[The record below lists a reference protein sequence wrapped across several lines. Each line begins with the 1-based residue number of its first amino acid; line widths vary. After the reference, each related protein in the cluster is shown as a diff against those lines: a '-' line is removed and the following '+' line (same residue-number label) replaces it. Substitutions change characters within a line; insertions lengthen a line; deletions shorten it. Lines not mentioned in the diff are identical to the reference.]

1 MAVTDP
7 ADIPNLTARE
17 LLTVVALA
25 EHGSFV
31 ATSAYLSTSQ
41 PAVTRALK
49 RLEQRL
55 GVTLFARSTRHV
67 EITAA
72 GREFVAV
79 AERVLHDLQ
88 ITVRNMRDVGS
99 EQRGQVIVSTYSAF
113 AYQVLPPILQ
123 AYREARPQIDVRLR
137 EGRQPDIL
145 EDVRSG
151 VADFGVGF
159 VDGLAASTVTG
170 TTLRREPL
178 YVIVP
183 GQHPLAARRPE
194 RIRFADISK
203 ERLVSLPVDSFTR
216 RLIDGAAAAAGL
228 HIRHAL
234 VVTRFESVVLY
245 VRAGAGIGVV
255 PEGALP
261 VPPATDFHA
270 ARLVEPSL
278 FVTLGLI
285 TLSGR
290 YLTPAAE
297 SLMTMIRES
306 VKVPDS
312 GLRARGSGQR
322 TPGKSRRPQRTTETR
337 RHRD

>member
-1 MAVTDP
+1 MQMADP
-7 ADIPNLTARE
+7 ADVPNLTARE
-17 LLTVVALA
+17 LLTVIALA

-31 ATSAYLSTSQ
+31 ATSAYLNTSQ
-41 PAVTRALK
+41 PAVTRTLK

-88 ITVRNMRDVGS
+88 ITVRSMRDIGS

-123 AYREARPQIDVRLR
+123 TYRETRPQIDVRLR

-159 VDGLAASTVTG
+159 VDGLAATSVTS
-170 TTLRREPL
+170 TTLRREAL

-183 GQHPLAARRPE
+183 AAHPLAAKRPE
-194 RIRFADISK
+194 RIRFADVSK

-234 VVTRFESVVLY
+234 VVTRFESVVMY

-255 PEGALP
+255 PAGALP
-261 VPPATDFHA
+261 PVAAADFHA
-270 ARLVEPSL
+270 AKLVDPSL
-278 FVTLGLI
+278 SVTLGLI
-285 TLSGR
+285 MLNGR

-297 SLMTMIRES
+297 SLMTMIRENVRS
-306 VKVPDS
+306 TEAKGRHS
-312 GLRARGSGQR
+312 
-322 TPGKSRRPQRTTETR
+322 QRTTETQ
-337 RHRD
+337 RHREAK

>member
-1 MAVTDP
+1 MAVANP
-7 ADIPNLTARE
+7 ADVPNLTALE
-17 LLTVVALA
+17 LLTVIALA

-31 ATSAYLSTSQ
+31 ATAAYLNTSQ
-41 PAVTRALK
+41 PAVTRTLK

-67 EITAA
+67 EITPA

-88 ITVRNMRDVGS
+88 ITVRSMRDIGT

-123 AYREARPQIDVRLR
+123 VYRDARPQIDIRLR

-159 VDGLAASTVTG
+159 VDGLTSTVTS
-170 TTLRREPL
+170 TTLRREAL
-178 YVIVP
+178 IVIVP
-183 GQHPLAARRPE
+183 GRHPLAASRPD
-194 RIRFADISK
+194 RIRFADVCK

-228 HIRHAL
+228 HVRHSL
-234 VVTRFESVVLY
+234 VVTRFESVLTY
-245 VRAGAGIGVV
+245 VRAGAGIGII
-255 PEGALP
+255 PAGALP
-261 VPPATDFHA
+261 VPPPSDIHA
-270 ARLVEPSL
+270 AKLADPSL

-285 TLSGR
+285 TLAGR

-297 SLMTMIRES
+297 SLMTMIQEN
-306 VKVPDS
+306 VKDGVS
-312 GLRARGSGQR
+312 ARRR
-322 TPGKSRRPQRTTETR
+322 THPHAAARRV
-337 RHRD
+337 

>member
-1 MAVTDP
+1 MGFTDP
-7 ADIPNLTARE
+7 ADIPDLTARE
-17 LLTVVALA
+17 LLMVLALA
-25 EHGSFV
+25 EHRSFL
-31 ATSAYLSTSQ
+31 ATSAYLNTSQ
-41 PAVTRALK
+41 PAVTRTLK
-49 RLEQRL
+49 RVEQRL

-88 ITVRNMRDVGS
+88 IAVRSMRDISS

-123 AYREARPQIDVRLR
+123 TYREARPQVDVRLR

-159 VDGLAASTVTG
+159 VDGLGGSGVAS
-170 TTLRREPL
+170 TTLRRELL
-178 YVIVP
+178 YVITP
-183 GQHPLAARRPE
+183 SQHPLAARRP
-194 RIRFADISK
+194 RGIRFSDVAR

-216 RLIDGAAAAAGL
+216 RLIDGAAASAGL

-234 VVTRFESVVLY
+234 VVTRFESVVRY
-245 VRAGAGIGVV
+245 VAAGAGVGIV
-255 PEGALP
+255 PAGALP
-261 VPPATDFHA
+261 VPRTPDFHA
-270 ARLVEPSL
+270 ATLIEPSL

-285 TLSGR
+285 TLTGR

-297 SLMTMIRES
+297 SLMAMIRNNVRAS
-306 VKVPDS
+306 DTGRRVPD
-312 GLRARGSGQR
+312 
-322 TPGKSRRPQRTTETR
+322 KSRPSKRRTS
-337 RHRD
+337 

>member
-1 MAVTDP
+1 MNLVSTSITFPEPGDVP
-7 ADIPNLTARE
+7 DLTARE

-25 EHGSFV
+25 QHGSFV
-31 ATSAYLSTSQ
+31 ATSAYLHTSQ
-41 PAVTRALK
+41 PAVTRTLK
-49 RLEQRL
+49 RLETRL

-67 EITAA
+67 EITQA

-88 ITVRNMRDVGS
+88 LTVRSMRDIGS

-123 AYREARPQIDVRLR
+123 TYRETRPQIDVRLR

-159 VDGLAASTVTG
+159 VDGLAATSVTS
-170 TTLRREPL
+170 TTLRREAL

-183 GQHPLAARRPE
+183 AAHPLAAKRPE
-194 RIRFADISK
+194 RIRFADVSK

-234 VVTRFESVVLY
+234 VVTRFESVVHY
-245 VRAGAGIGVV
+245 VRAGAGVGIV
-255 PEGALP
+255 PAGALSMAP
-261 VPPATDFHA
+261 GENVYT
-270 ARLVEPSL
+270 ARLVDPSL

-285 TLSGR
+285 TLTGR
-290 YLTPAAE
+290 YVTPAAD
-297 SLMTMIRES
+297 SLMTLIREN
-306 VKVPDS
+306 VKALVDKAESPKANAQS
-312 GLRARGSGQR
+312 PTPRAQS
-322 TPGKSRRPQRTTETR
+322 
-337 RHRD
+337 

>member
-1 MAVTDP
+1 MPFTDP
-7 ADIPNLTARE
+7 ADVPNLTARE
-17 LLTVVALA
+17 LLTVIALA

-31 ATSAYLSTSQ
+31 ATSAYLHTSQ
-41 PAVTRALK
+41 PAVTRTLK
-49 RLEQRL
+49 RVERRL

-88 ITVRNMRDVGS
+88 ITVRSMRDIGS

-123 AYREARPQIDVRLR
+123 TYRDARPQIDVRLR

-159 VDGLAASTVTG
+159 VNGLAATNVTT
-170 TTLRREPL
+170 TTLRREAL

-183 GQHPLAARRPE
+183 GSHPLAATRPD
-194 RIRFADISK
+194 RIRFADVSR

-216 RLIDGAAAAAGL
+216 RLVDGAAATAGL

-234 VVTRFESVVLY
+234 VVTRFESVVMY

-255 PEGALP
+255 PAGALP
-261 VPPATDFHA
+261 TEPAPDFHA
-270 ARLVEPSL
+270 AKLAEPSL
-278 FVTLGLI
+278 SVTLGLI
-285 TLSGR
+285 VLNGR
-290 YLTPAAE
+290 YVTPAAD
-297 SLMTMIRES
+297 SLMALIKKNVSET
-306 VKVPDS
+306 D
-312 GLRARGSGQR
+312 GLRSGR
-322 TPGKSRRPQRTTETR
+322 LPSRRAVRRTR
-337 RHRD
+337 RRDPRA